1 MLQRIGEAKIRTGFL
16 ASAVSWAVASDKG
29 KALLVPGCGRVLCSH
44 LFRVSGL
51 PLPQNPEGGN

>member
-1 MLQRIGEAKIRTGFL
+1 MLQHIGEAKIRTGFL

-29 KALLVPGCGRVLCSH
+29 KALLVPGCGRGLCSH